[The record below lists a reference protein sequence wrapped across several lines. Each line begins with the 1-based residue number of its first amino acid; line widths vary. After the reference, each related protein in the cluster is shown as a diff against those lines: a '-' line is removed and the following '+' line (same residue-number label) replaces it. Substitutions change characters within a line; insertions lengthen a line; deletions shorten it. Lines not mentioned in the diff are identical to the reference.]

1 MKSIFFFL
9 PLMGFLTASCERTS
23 PERGDGVA
31 QLCSADAV
39 CMHTDT
45 LGTTVRMKMVESCYA
60 LGVKD
65 VYAIVLNP
73 ELLRLSYGRFWKLQ
87 LWENNQWTDAKM
99 KGAYAFFDDE
109 MIPLDAPVYYCFRYP
124 VACYDLVPGRYRIL
138 QSLWDDRR
146 EIKLSAEFWILKR

>member
-1 MKSIFFFL
+1 
-9 PLMGFLTASCERTS
+9 
-23 PERGDGVA
+23 
-31 QLCSADAV
+31 
-39 CMHTDT
+39 
-45 LGTTVRMKMVESCYA
+45 MVESCYA